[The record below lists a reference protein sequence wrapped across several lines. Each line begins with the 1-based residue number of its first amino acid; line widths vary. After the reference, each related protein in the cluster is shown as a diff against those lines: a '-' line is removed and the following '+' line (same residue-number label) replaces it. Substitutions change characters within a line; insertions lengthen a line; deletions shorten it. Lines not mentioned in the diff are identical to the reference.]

1 MASPGSASQEQ
12 VSSVVSFLFE
22 TYHSVAETLPD
33 YRDETWDVETSLVD
47 GHSEDRDAYSDLLAH
62 TSELPAEMT
71 GKKPGKASKTR
82 KKKRALSLN
91 LERKPENC
99 QYEEKWLPPGFMK
112 DHWELYRKRQ
122 RGFKCASFST
132 FWCVSSNLHCA
143 RMFQFF

>member
-71 GKKPGKASKTR
+71 GKNQARQAKLGKRSG
-82 KKKRALSLN
+82 LL
-91 LERKPENC
+91 
-99 QYEEKWLPPGFMK
+99 
-112 DHWELYRKRQ
+112 
-122 RGFKCASFST
+122 
-132 FWCVSSNLHCA
+132 V
-143 RMFQFF
+143 